1 MRVFA
6 LLLMGW
12 VSLQAMQYN
21 PLQLNAEAMIF
32 PKLLLL
38 KKDPS
43 SLLVDGRIRFCILYE
58 PEDRTTAEYIRTRL
72 RERYP
77 ETLEG
82 FPFEAVILPYS
93 ELGADPH
100 VSALLM
106 LHADQAIG
114 MAVAFA
120 QKNGIVTFAYDSS
133 YLEKGLL
140 FALGIE
146 RTMVIYLNRDA
157 LSRYKIQF
165 SDALYQ
171 IVRFVDGNTQNRLP
185 SK

>member
-12 VSLQAMQYN
+12 ISLQAMQYN

-38 KKDPS
+38 KKDPR

-72 RERYP
+72 HERYP
-77 ETLEG
+77 DTIEG
-82 FPFEAVILPYS
+82 FPLEAVILPYNQLS
-93 ELGADPH
+93 ADTH

-106 LHADQAIG
+106 LYSEKNVER
-114 MAVAFA
+114 AVAFA
-120 QKNGIVTFAYDSS
+120 QKNCIVTFAYDTV

-140 FALGIE
+140 FALGIQ
-146 RTMVIYLNRDA
+146 RTTVIYLNRSA
-157 LSRYKIQF
+157 LSKCRIAF
-165 SDALYQ
+165 SAPLYQ
-171 IVRFVDGNTQNRLP
+171 IVRFIDGSAKSNARVH
-185 SK
+185 